1 MSALRHKS
9 WRDLRRRPTRTAFTI
24 ATIAFAVAGLWIFAM
39 PVLMK
44 DAMNQRIAQ
53 DRLADVRLPTT
64 DVVLD
69 SSDVASLR
77 AVPGV
82 TALDAR
88 TLYQTKIATSTG
100 HRDVLVAGISDWS
113 NQPVNAVVVDSGKTP
128 DGAEV
133 VTDPMNGRTGRYSG
147 RIGDTVN
154 LEDSKGQSRPFSVT
168 GRGDTLALSQLVAQE
183 HAVLYAPQTSVNA
196 LADARGV
203 NSIEFRVSDPQRAND
218 IANAVRS
225 QLLELKPAVTF
236 PELAIVREAGQW
248 PGEDVFNKFATLL
261 YVGAVLALVS
271 AIVLI
276 SNTMTTAVA
285 EQRREIAV
293 MKAIGGR
300 RRQIRR
306 SFLRTALALGAIG
319 TVLGIALGIP
329 FANLV
334 LGFIGNRF
342 FGISPTWGVP
352 VNALIISIVVGI
364 GATLLAALPALRRAA
379 RSSVLEGLQASTT
392 TGKTGRLDRALR
404 RARLPRTTEIGL
416 RNVTRR
422 RARTYAT
429 VLQITLAVSV
439 ALGFLA
445 LGVTVAAETAKVWD
459 TMSYDIIVSQRGN
472 APLDNAAGGL
482 LTSTPGVAGA
492 QPILYNTLKVG
503 SGQYEAWG
511 ISPDTTL
518 YQPKIVAGRWLEASD
533 NSAQQDGVVIG
544 RALANTT
551 GTHVGDTLKVGT
563 ARGNADLHVV
573 GIDGNLMN
581 NATTL
586 FLPLARF
593 QALLGRSDTNAYWVV
608 STDPQKSSID
618 RLATVAEERL
628 TSAGYPV
635 STQIRYVERAA
646 NLDGNRVLV
655 GVLAAMGIPIVIIG
669 MIGLLNTMTMNVIER
684 TREIGIM
691 RCIGAPARA
700 VRRVFRAEALT
711 VALAGALIAIPGGWL
726 IGALLCW
733 IVTSLFHYGSVPY
746 SFPLVAAALGVIATV
761 AIAWLV
767 VVAPVH
773 HASKLQ
779 PGDALRYE

>member
-9 WRDLRRRPTRTAFTI
+9 WRDLRRRPTRSAFTI

-53 DRLADVRLPTT
+53 DRLADVRLSTT
-64 DVVLD
+64 DVVLGAGD
-69 SSDVASLR
+69 MAALR

-88 TLYQTKIATSTG
+88 TLYQTKIATSRG
-100 HRDVLVAGISDWS
+100 HRDVLIAGVSDWA
-113 NQPVNAVVVDSGKTP
+113 NQPVNAVAVDSGKIPQGT
-128 DGAEV
+128 EV

-147 RIGDTVN
+147 GVGDTVN
-154 LEDSKGQSRPFSVT
+154 LEDTTGQPRAFTVA
-168 GRGDTLALSQLVAQE
+168 GRGDTLALSQLVAQQ
-183 HAVLYAPQTSVNA
+183 HAVLYAPQATVNT

-203 NSIEFRVSDPQRAND
+203 NSIEFRVRDPRRASDVA
-218 IANAVRS
+218 AAVRS
-225 QLLELKPAVTF
+225 RLLELHPAVTF
-236 PELAIVREAGQW
+236 PELVNVRPAGEW

-271 AIVLI
+271 ALVLI
-276 SNTMTTAVA
+276 SNTMTTTVA
-285 EQRREIAV
+285 EQRREIAI

-300 RRQIRR
+300 RRQIRW
-306 SFLRTALALGAIG
+306 SFLRTALVLGVIG

-329 FANLV
+329 FANGV

-342 FGISPTWGVP
+342 FGITPSWGVP
-352 VNALIISIVVGI
+352 ANALIISVVVGV

-379 RSSVLEGLQASTT
+379 RSSVLDDLQASST
-392 TGKTGRLDRALR
+392 TGKTGWLDRALR
-404 RARLPRTTEIGL
+404 RARLPRTTQIGL
-416 RNVTRR
+416 RNVARR
-422 RARTYAT
+422 RTRTYAT
-429 VLQITLAVSV
+429 VLQITLAASV

-445 LGVTVAAETAKVWD
+445 LGVTVATETAKTWD
-459 TMSYDIIVSQRGN
+459 AMSWDIIVSQRGN
-472 APLDNAAGGL
+472 VPLDSTAARL
-482 LTSTPGVAGA
+482 ITTTSGVARA

-503 SGQYEAWG
+503 DRQYESWG
-511 ISPDTTL
+511 IPPDTTL
-518 YQPKIVAGRWLEASD
+518 YKPKIVAGRWLRPSD
-533 NSAQQDGVVIG
+533 DSVQPNVVVIG
-544 RALANTT
+544 RALANTI
-551 GTHVGDTLKVGT
+551 GAQVGDTITVGT
-563 ARGNADLHVV
+563 ARGNAQLQVV
-573 GIDGNLMN
+573 GVDSNLMN
-581 NATTL
+581 NSTTL
-586 FLPLARF
+586 FLPLSRF

-608 STDPQKSSID
+608 ATDQQKPSID
-618 RLATVAEERL
+618 SLATAEEERL
-628 TSAGYPV
+628 TTAGYPV

-646 NLDGNRVLV
+646 NLESNRVLV
-655 GVLAAMGIPIVIIG
+655 GVLAAIGIPIVIIG
-669 MIGLLNTMTMNVIER
+669 MIGLLNAMTMNVIER
-684 TREIGIM
+684 TREIGIL

-711 VALAGALIAIPGGWL
+711 VAFAGAVIAIPGGWL

-733 IVTSLFHYGSVPY
+733 IVTNLFHYGSVPY
-746 SFPLVAAALGVIATV
+746 AFPVVAAGLAVLATL

-773 HASKLQ
+773 RASNLQ